1 MWVSPKRRERGKGVW
16 GVRPFLQEDRGSF
29 AKRSHD
35 DTYYIFDKSV
45 ISNNYY
51 LCSAR
56 VSFNS
61 PLVVEERPLLQAQVN
76 YLGFFVPWQVTLRLA
91 LLVSEALQI
100 QLLSL
105 WHKRGSYF
113 RRCARVMS
121 SCHFPDCLEAGL
133 SSASS
138 MLLVC
143 DPYCSAGR
151 LVVWIINSTFADREQ
166 LVGSL
171 PYVIERYKG
180 KH

>member
-76 YLGFFVPWQVTLRLA
+76 YLGFF
-91 LLVSEALQI
+91 E
-100 QLLSL
+100 
-105 WHKRGSYF
+105 
-113 RRCARVMS
+113 
-121 SCHFPDCLEAGL
+121 
-133 SSASS
+133 
-138 MLLVC
+138 
-143 DPYCSAGR
+143 
-151 LVVWIINSTFADREQ
+151 NSTFASREQ

>member
-61 PLVVEERPLLQAQVN
+61 PLVVEERPLLQGAVSIVHLSFERGGR
-76 YLGFFVPWQVTLRLA
+76 LG
-91 LLVSEALQI
+91 I
-100 QLLSL
+100 LLSSDAEDVFRQVGL
-105 WHKRGSYF
+105 EVCKSDRLGALNTLFASRSGVLRG
-113 RRCARVMS
+113 
-121 SCHFPDCLEAGL
+121 
-133 SSASS
+133 
-138 MLLVC
+138 
-143 DPYCSAGR
+143 
-151 LVVWIINSTFADREQ
+151 
-166 LVGSL
+166 
-171 PYVIERYKG
+171 
-180 KH
+180 

>member
-61 PLVVEERPLLQAQVN
+61 PLVVEERPLLQAQVD
-76 YLGFFVPWQVTLRLA
+76 YLGFFCALASHSASCFAGKRVVSDTVTTFVVQEGKL
-91 LLVSEALQI
+91 
-100 QLLSL
+100 
-105 WHKRGSYF
+105 F

-133 SSASS
+133 SSASF
-138 MLLVC
+138 MLLVR
-143 DPYCSAGR
+143 DPYCSASK
-151 LVVWIINSTFADREQ
+151 LVIW
-166 LVGSL
+166 
-171 PYVIERYKG
+171 
-180 KH
+180 